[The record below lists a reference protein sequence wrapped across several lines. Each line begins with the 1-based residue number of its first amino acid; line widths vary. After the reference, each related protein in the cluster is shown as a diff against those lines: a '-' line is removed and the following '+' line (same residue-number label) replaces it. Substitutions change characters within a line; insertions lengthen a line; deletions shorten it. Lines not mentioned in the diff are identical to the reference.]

1 MFFVKDQMD
10 HRLTYAHS
18 IMATSM
24 AIQTN
29 VNQMAQNMMVA
40 HWHGWIALL
49 NQTGT
54 CVIVSLNYV
63 WMSQIFTMTIHTVT
77 MVTIV
82 TIHAIRH
89 LASKTN
95 SICSGESAVLTI
107 TNTVQMEITI
117 HLLSEMS
124 AETGVLHC
132 SSTNIQ
138 QRLVISQVS
147 GLSAEPILW
156 ESVKL
161 METSKTPSATIT
173 GPLIQTSVPFYQKVA
188 ALKEERTTNHAL
200 WTSTL
205 AWQLIQDMTS
215 VMTSLHCV

>member
-10 HRLTYAHS
+10 HQLTSAHS
-18 IMATSM
+18 IMAASM
-24 AIQTN
+24 AFQTN
-29 VNQMAQNMMVA
+29 VIRMALNTMVA
-40 HWHGWIALL
+40 LWIGWNALL
-49 NQTGT
+49 DQTGT

-63 WMSQIFTMTIHTVT
+63 WISQNFTITNH

-107 TNTVQMEITI
+107 TDTVQMETI
-117 HLLSEMS
+117 IRLLSEMS

-156 ESVKL
+156 EFAKL
-161 METSKTPSATIT
+161 MI
-173 GPLIQTSVPFYQKVA
+173 I
-188 ALKEERTTNHAL
+188 
-200 WTSTL
+200 
-205 AWQLIQDMTS
+205 
-215 VMTSLHCV
+215 